1 MKTILVTGTAGFI
14 FSNFVR
20 KAYIEKW
27 PYHIVGVDKIVQSYN
42 LKNIN
47 KDMHPNFYMGDI
59 ADKQF
64 MENVF
69 MIEKPEYVI
78 NGAAESFVDHSIA
91 SAIPF
96 VHSNILGTQVMVDLS
111 VKYGVE
117 KFIQIST
124 DEIYG
129 QLKSKEDESWTEE
142 SCIAPRNPYS
152 ATKAAAELLVKAA
165 IETHK
170 LPAMITR
177 CCNNYGAR
185 QPVRNL
191 IPVIINSIMNNKEI
205 PIHGSGRNLREWIF
219 VEDHNAAV
227 MTILEKGTIGEVYNI
242 GSSIEKTNIEV
253 VDEISRLMETTAMI
267 RHVEDRKGHD
277 FRYSVDCS
285 KIKKLGWAPKISF
298 NDGIKKTINWYMSNS
313 RFYV

>member
-1 MKTILVTGTAGFI
+1 MKTLLVTGVCGFI
-14 FSNFVR
+14 FSNFIR

-27 PYHIVGVDKIVQSYN
+27 PYRIVGVDKVVQPHN

-47 KDMHPNFYMGDI
+47 LDLNPCFYMGDI
-59 ADKQF
+59 ADKHF

-69 MIEKPEYVI
+69 RIQEPDYVI

-124 DEIYG
+124 DEVYG
-129 QLKSKEDESWTEE
+129 QLKSKEDSPWTEE
-142 SCIAPRNPYS
+142 MCIAPRNPYS
-152 ATKAAAELLVKAA
+152 ATKGAAELLVKAA

-177 CCNNYGAR
+177 CSNNYGGR

-191 IPVIINSIMNNKEI
+191 IPVIIDSLMNDREI
-205 PIHGSGRNLREWIF
+205 PIHGSGENLREWIF

-227 MTILEKGTIGEVYNI
+227 MTVLEKGTLGETYNI
-242 GSSIEKTNIEV
+242 GSGIEKTNIEV
-253 VDEISRLMETTAMI
+253 VDEISRLMKTTAI
-267 RHVEDRKGHD
+267 VKHVEDRKGHD

-285 KIKKLGWAPKISF
+285 KIKKLGWSPKVSF
-298 NDGIKKTINWYMSNS
+298 DEGIQKTINWYTANPN
-313 RFYV
+313 FYL